1 MKRTYYLGLDVARN
15 KIRAALA
22 AFDGSLC
29 WEKDLPVSAAG
40 RDELLRQL
48 KARTPAP
55 EQVLVL
61 VEATGL
67 LHLNWAAALTR
78 AGYRVAAINPL
89 IARRLYLR
97 LPNVLRESKT
107 DPIDARGLCRIGRER
122 GEALLALYG
131 FGLRAA
137 QVSLQ
142 RLQTVRQ
149 ALRRT

>member
-15 KIRAALA
+15 KFRAALA

-67 LHLNWAAALTR
+67 LHLNWAAAL
-78 AGYRVAAINPL
+78 
-89 IARRLYLR
+89 
-97 LPNVLRESKT
+97 
-107 DPIDARGLCRIGRER
+107 
-122 GEALLALYG
+122 
-131 FGLRAA
+131 
-137 QVSLQ
+137 
-142 RLQTVRQ
+142 
-149 ALRRT
+149 